1 MQKNTTADRALV
13 HTHVP
18 AQVREELRQVAL
30 SNHRSLAGEVR
41 AAISEHLERERPAE
55 AEEATA

>member
-1 MQKNTTADRALV
+1 MEKNVTADRALV

-30 SNHRSLAGEVR
+30 ANHRSMSGELRLAL
-41 AAISEHLERERPAE
+41 SEHLERSRSAE
-55 AEEATA
+55 AEEAES